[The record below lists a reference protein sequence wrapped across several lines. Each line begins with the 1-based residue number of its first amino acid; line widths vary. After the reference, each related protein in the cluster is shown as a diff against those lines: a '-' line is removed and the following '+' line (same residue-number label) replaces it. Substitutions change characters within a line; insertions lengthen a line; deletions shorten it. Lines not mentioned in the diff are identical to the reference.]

1 MTRAQPTASPW
12 QQTIKPL
19 LVRMGLKGGLLLLL
33 VSALYWFWLQTA
45 ALLPVKQ
52 VSVTGV
58 MQQVSSTEL
67 RDVVKPLLQDGLI
80 RMDVQVIRDA
90 VESLPWVS
98 RVTVR
103 RQWPDTLALVV
114 EEQQQLAR
122 WGDDALVNLRGELF
136 YPSTIEVDATL
147 PRFDGVDGLSKVM
160 AEAYQQYQPILADVE
175 LSIAVIKVSER
186 RAWVIELANGIELV
200 LGRGPQN
207 QRIQR
212 FITVYRSGLAEKAE
226 RISRV
231 DLRYSNGFSVS
242 WKENKVG

>member
-1 MTRAQPTASPW
+1 MTRAQPTTSPW

-19 LVRMGLKGGLLLLL
+19 LLRVALKGGGLLLLL
-33 VSALYWFWLQTA
+33 AGFYWLWLQTTT
-45 ALLPVKQ
+45 LLPVKQ
-52 VSVTGV
+52 ISVTGV
-58 MQQVSSTEL
+58 MQQVSGAEL
-67 RDVVKPLLQDGLI
+67 RDAVKPLLQDGFI
-80 RMDVQVIRDA
+80 RMDVQAIRDA
-90 VESLPWVS
+90 AEALPWVS

-114 EEQQQLAR
+114 EEQQLLAR

-136 YPSTIEVDATL
+136 YPSIIEVDATL

-160 AEAYQQYQPILADVE
+160 AETYQQYQSILTDVD
-175 LSIAVIKVSER
+175 LSIVVIKVSER

-200 LGRGPQN
+200 LGRGPQS

-212 FITVYRSGLAEKAE
+212 FVTVYHGELAEKAE
-226 RISRV
+226 QISRV